1 MRPRFCTLSDPP
13 CPRVCRSAW
22 ARRVRQS
29 ATRIRLG
36 RLCPSYEQE
45 HDREQRVDQQSLK
58 GKVGVVTGGSNGIGA
73 ATVRLLAAEG
83 ATVYVGYNKGRDRAE
98 QLIAGLPGSGH
109 APIHIVLEDSAS
121 IRAAA
126 KTVDDAH
133 HKADIVVNSAGFTK
147 PVPHGDLDA
156 LSDELI
162 DALMIANVR
171 GPFAMIRAFA
181 PLLKASRDGVVIN
194 VSSISGFTGSGSSV
208 AYCAAKGALDT
219 MTMALGRALGPDI
232 RVLCVSPGAVNT
244 DFVAGRGLPQ
254 LEKIAQ
260 ATPLKT
266 VVEPDHVARAI
277 LAGATL
283 LTVTTGAIIVVDGG
297 RFLN

>member
-1 MRPRFCTLSDPP
+1 M
-13 CPRVCRSAW
+13 
-22 ARRVRQS
+22 
-29 ATRIRLG
+29 
-36 RLCPSYEQE
+36 E
-45 HDREQRVDQQSLK
+45 QQSLK
-58 GKVGVVTGGSNGIGA
+58 GKIAVITGGSNGIGA
-73 ATVRLLAAEG
+73 ATARLLAAEG
-83 ATVYVGYNKGRDRAE
+83 ATVYVGYNKGLDRAE
-98 QLIAGLPGSGH
+98 TLIAGLPGSGH
-109 APIHIVLEDSAS
+109 KPIHIVLEDSAS

-126 KTVDDAH
+126 KAVGDAH
-133 HKADIVVNSAGFTK
+133 GKADIVVNSAGFTK

-162 DALMIANVR
+162 DSLMVANVR

-219 MTMALGRALGPDI
+219 MTKALGRALGPEI

-244 DFVAGRGLPQ
+244 DFVAGRGPAQ

-260 ATPLKT
+260 ATPIKR
-266 VVEPDHVARAI
+266 VVEPDDVARAI
-277 LAGATL
+277 LASVTL
-283 LTVTTGAIIVVDGG
+283 LKVSTGAIVVCDGG

>member
-1 MRPRFCTLSDPP
+1 M
-13 CPRVCRSAW
+13 
-22 ARRVRQS
+22 
-29 ATRIRLG
+29 
-36 RLCPSYEQE
+36 E
-45 HDREQRVDQQSLK
+45 QQSLN
-58 GKVGVVTGGSNGIGA
+58 GKVAVVTGGSSGIGA

-83 ATVYVGYNKGRDRAE
+83 ATVYVGYNTGRDRAE
-98 QLIAGLPGSGH
+98 TLIGQLPGRGH
-109 APIHIVLEDSAS
+109 APIRIVLEDSGT

-126 KTVDDAH
+126 RAVGDAH
-133 HKADIVVNSAGFTK
+133 GRADIVVNSAGFTT
-147 PVPHGDLDA
+147 PVPHGDLEA
-156 LSDELI
+156 LTDELI
-162 DALMIANVR
+162 DSLMVANVR

-219 MTMALGRALGPDI
+219 MTKALGRALGPEI

-244 DFVAGRGLPQ
+244 DFVAGRGPAQ

-260 ATPLKT
+260 ATPIKRI
-266 VVEPDHVARAI
+266 VEPDDVARAI
-277 LAGATL
+277 LASVTL
-283 LTVTTGAIIVVDGG
+283 LKVSTGAIIVADGG

>member
-1 MRPRFCTLSDPP
+1 
-13 CPRVCRSAW
+13 V
-22 ARRVRQS
+22 
-29 ATRIRLG
+29 
-36 RLCPSYEQE
+36 E
-45 HDREQRVDQQSLK
+45 QQSLK
-58 GKVGVVTGGSNGIGA
+58 GKVAVVTGASSGIGA
-73 ATVRLLAAEG
+73 ATARLFAAEG
-83 ATVYVGYNKGRDRAE
+83 ATVYVGYNKGRERAE
-98 QLIAGLPGSGH
+98 AIVADLPGKGH
-109 APIHIVLEDSAS
+109 APIRIVLEDSAT
-121 IRAAA
+121 IRDAAR
-126 KTVDDAH
+126 TVGDAH
-133 HKADIVVNSAGFTK
+133 GRADIVINSAGFTK
-147 PVPHGDLDA
+147 PVPHGDLEA
-156 LSDELI
+156 LTDELI
-162 DALMIANVR
+162 DGLMVANVR

-181 PLLKASRDGVVIN
+181 PLLKASGAGVVIN

-208 AYCAAKGALDT
+208 GYCAAKGALDT